1 MKTKCILYFHRL
13 CAVNIFS
20 KEYMMSEK
28 SQRIKLKQSTL
39 EDSDEES
46 NQLDLSQL
54 RKPIV
59 TSVTGFEEIIK
70 AYGEGTEEVSHL
82 YKYIYM

>member
-1 MKTKCILYFHRL
+1 
-13 CAVNIFS
+13 
-20 KEYMMSEK
+20 MSEK

-39 EDSDEES
+39 EDFDDES

-70 AYGEGTEEVSHL
+70 AYGEGTDEVSD
-82 YKYIYM
+82 